1 MNVPKVIEKKDEV
14 TDEVNS
20 KEKHELV
27 KSKVV
32 IPEVKKIKEKT
43 NEILDQSCVVSNS
56 KTLENS
62 TTRKKSR
69 EDERKLNDSPAST
82 INSSKLKMFEATNR
96 GKMFSIS
103 GMWSNV
109 KLGLV
114 KERSTN
120 FWKKSDV
127 ENQPKIPNYKTHKKQ
142 QKEAKRNSRIID
154 PNEWMK
160 SENETET
167 KPKNNTNKEKLQKSL
182 SLG

>member
-1 MNVPKVIEKKDEV
+1 MN
-14 TDEVNS
+14 
-20 KEKHELV
+20 
-27 KSKVV
+27 
-32 IPEVKKIKEKT
+32 KIKEKT

-62 TTRKKSR
+62 TTTRKKLSR
-69 EDERKLNDSPAST
+69 LEDERKLNNDSPASS

-120 FWKKSDV
+120 FWKKSDI
-127 ENQPKIPNYKTHKKQ
+127 ENQSKIPNYKTHKKQ